1 MRYESFKII
10 DYKGI
15 IGTNIHIHP
24 GLSPFIGVNESGKST
39 ILEAIACFDK
49 DNDILYNGQFINN
62 DLITSKFN
70 RNDNPKIVAE
80 IHIDETEAEDFIKQL
95 FNDLFEDFDKPFSL
109 FYFTSFDAEKKKTY
123 FETVTPQL
131 WEEIKEPLLDII
143 DNISFS
149 KQPPKLRIQREF
161 GSEEGRYNLLLEDN
175 DLFDLSFNIDKDK
188 RIELKNSDIPVI
200 EVLSND
206 DTKYYLRKNILAKCE
221 YIVNYILDLL
231 PPIIYIDDFKDMIPD
246 QIKKSDSEQYE
257 RIKYIACNM
266 IEMEVSESNF
276 DNLDSLGSADQST
289 VLAQISKII
298 NEYIGRA
305 WNENHILKNG
315 FQDNLFRVDINLE
328 YRDGCFEFLIRDI
341 DKEGN
346 IKNSYNFNQRSKGF
360 KWYFNYLFKVS
371 FNNKIARRDTFVDS
385 EQKRIILLDEPGVY
399 LHAAFQK
406 ELLRL
411 LKRDAEVQRSNIIYT
426 THLENLLSPDIIN
439 VNTINIVSKSA
450 NGILVET
457 INNSKG
463 PKLYGSFDPI
473 WNAIHL
479 KSFPTDISDKNVA
492 VVEGLTDMIILKL
505 LQERSLLNQELI
517 ILPAGGAPFQD
528 TLVALCLGL
537 SKHVLLLFDNDKE
550 GCTACENIKAKF
562 GDISRTLK
570 EIISDDELTV
580 TNLESLYN
588 NDEIKLIKE
597 PLKANLISLYYE
609 NKDSSKRK
617 RLLRCLVKNE
627 SFKLLA
633 KNINE
638 YFAVTS

>member
-15 IGTNIHIHP
+15 IDTNIHIHP
-24 GLSPFIGVNESGKST
+24 GLSTFIGVNESGNST
-39 ILEAIACFDK
+39 ILEAIASFDK

-80 IHIDETEAEDFIKQL
+80 IHIDETEAEDFIKGL

-109 FYFTSFDAEKKKTY
+109 FYFTSFDAEKNKTY
-123 FETVTPQL
+123 LETVTPQL

-161 GSEEGRYNLLLEDN
+161 GSEEGRYKLLLEDN

-188 RIELKNSDIPVI
+188 RIELKNSDMPVI

-206 DTKYYLRKNILAKCE
+206 DTKYYLRKNILSKCE

-266 IEMEVSESNF
+266 IDIKVTESSF
-276 DNLDSLGSADQST
+276 DDLDSIGSADQST
-289 VLAQISKII
+289 VLAQISRII

-315 FQDNLFRVDINLE
+315 HQDNLFRVDINLE

-371 FNNKIARRDTFVDS
+371 FNNKIARRDTFIDS
-385 EQKRIILLDEPGVY
+385 EQERIILLDEPGVY

-411 LKRDAEVQRSNIIYT
+411 LKRDAEEQKSNIIYT

-450 NGILVET
+450 NGI
-457 INNSKG
+457 
-463 PKLYGSFDPI
+463 
-473 WNAIHL
+473 
-479 KSFPTDISDKNVA
+479 
-492 VVEGLTDMIILKL
+492 
-505 LQERSLLNQELI
+505 
-517 ILPAGGAPFQD
+517 
-528 TLVALCLGL
+528 
-537 SKHVLLLFDNDKE
+537 
-550 GCTACENIKAKF
+550 
-562 GDISRTLK
+562 
-570 EIISDDELTV
+570 
-580 TNLESLYN
+580 
-588 NDEIKLIKE
+588 
-597 PLKANLISLYYE
+597 
-609 NKDSSKRK
+609 
-617 RLLRCLVKNE
+617 
-627 SFKLLA
+627 
-633 KNINE
+633 
-638 YFAVTS
+638 

>member
-10 DYKGI
+10 NYKGI
-15 IGTNIHIHP
+15 IESNININS

-39 ILEAIACFDK
+39 ILEAIASFDK
-49 DNDILYNGQFINN
+49 DNDILYDGQFINN
-62 DLITSKFN
+62 DLVISKFN
-70 RNDNPKIVAE
+70 RRDNPKIIADIFINEAE
-80 IHIDETEAEDFIKQL
+80 AKSFIKGLFETEAEL
-95 FNDLFEDFDKPFSL
+95 YDLVYTPN
-109 FYFTSFDAEKKKTY
+109 FYEEEQKTY
-123 FETVTPQL
+123 YQSISQEL

-161 GSEEGRYNLLLEDN
+161 GSEEGRYKLLLEDN

-188 RIELKNSDIPVI
+188 RIKSKKLDMPVI

-206 DTKYYLRKNILAKCE
+206 DTKYYLRKDILSKCE

-266 IEMEVSESNF
+266 IDIKVTESNF
-276 DNLDSLGSADQST
+276 DDLDSLGSADQST
-289 VLAQISKII
+289 VLAQISRII

-315 FQDNLFRVDINLE
+315 HQDNLFRVDINLE

-371 FNNKIARRDTFVDS
+371 FNNKIARRDTFIDS
-385 EQKRIILLDEPGVY
+385 EQERIILLDEPGVY

-411 LKRDAEVQRSNIIYT
+411 LKRDAEEQKSNIIYT

-479 KSFPTDISDKNVA
+479 KSFPTDISEKNVA

-505 LQERSLLNQELI
+505 LQERNLLNKELI
-517 ILPAGGAPFQD
+517 ILPAGGAPFQS
-528 TLVALCLGL
+528 TLVTLCLGL
-537 SKHVLLLFDNDKE
+537 SNRVLFLFDNDIE
-550 GCTACENIKAKF
+550 GSTACKDIKDKF
-562 GDISRTLK
+562 GNISRTLS
-570 EIISDDELTV
+570 EILSDDGSNV
-580 TNLESLYN
+580 TDLESLYN
-588 NDEIKLIKE
+588 EDEIKLIKE

-609 NKDSSKRK
+609 NNENNQRK
-617 RLLRCLVKNE
+617 KLLRFLAKNE
-627 SFKLLA
+627 VLKLLA

-638 YFAVTS
+638 YFVVDC

>member
-15 IGTNIHIHP
+15 IDTDIHIHP

-39 ILEAIACFDK
+39 ILEAIASFDK

-80 IHIDETEAEDFIKQL
+80 IHIDENEAEDFIKGL

-109 FYFTSFDAEKKKTY
+109 FYFTSFDAEENKTY
-123 FETVTPQL
+123 LETVTPQL

-161 GSEEGRYNLLLEDN
+161 GSEEGRYKLLLEDN
-175 DLFDLSFNIDKDK
+175 DLFDLLFNIDKDK
-188 RIELKNSDIPVI
+188 RIKLKNSDIPVI

-206 DTKYYLRKNILAKCE
+206 DTKYYLKKNILSKCE

-266 IEMEVSESNF
+266 IDIKVTESNF
-276 DNLDSLGSADQST
+276 DDLDSLGSADQST
-289 VLAQISKII
+289 VLAQISRII

-315 FQDNLFRVDINLE
+315 HQDNLFRVDINLE

-371 FNNKIARRDTFVDS
+371 FNNKIARRDTFIDS
-385 EQKRIILLDEPGVY
+385 EQERIILLDEPGVY

-411 LKRDAEVQRSNIIYT
+411 LKRDAEEQKSNIIYT

-479 KSFPTDISDKNVA
+479 KSFPTDISEKNVA

-505 LQERSLLNQELI
+505 LQERNLLNKELI
-517 ILPAGGAPFQD
+517 ILPAGGAPFQS
-528 TLVALCLGL
+528 TLVTLCLGL
-537 SKHVLLLFDNDKE
+537 SNRVLFLFDNDIE
-550 GCTACENIKAKF
+550 GSTACKNIKDKF
-562 GDISRTLK
+562 GNISRTLS
-570 EIISDDELTV
+570 EILSDDASNITD
-580 TNLESLYN
+580 LESLYN
-588 NDEIKLIKE
+588 EDEIKLIKE

-609 NKDSSKRK
+609 NKENNQRK
-617 RLLRCLVKNE
+617 KLLRFLAKNE
-627 SFKLLA
+627 VLKLLA

-638 YFAVTS
+638 YFVVDC